1 MPRTTPCV
9 DFGGK
14 HEDDDYAQHCR
25 PKEGPLEILTT
36 PPNSIARAGS
46 SCLLAHL
53 AVASFE
59 GHERLSCLPIAHQI
73 RCAFQG
79 PSMRCNGSTTHT
91 HTLLVLLQPSSN
103 QEETWMSHARSGADR
118 NGRMNERTN
127 EQTNKRAG
135 SLAPGFDFDGR
146 TSLRLLGIDKD
157 RVPECE
163 RGARVHDT
171 RPAARTHSFLRKR
184 ASVFYTRRQS
194 LCSR

>member
-127 EQTNKRAG
+127 EQTNKRTNEYLFQESG
-135 SLAPGFDFDGR
+135 QLLDG
-146 TSLRLLGIDKD
+146 
-157 RVPECE
+157 VW
-163 RGARVHDT
+163 
-171 RPAARTHSFLRKR
+171 
-184 ASVFYTRRQS
+184 QN
-194 LCSR
+194 